1 MMIIIIIMMII
12 IIIIII
18 IIHKSFMPCV
28 QTHISFSSY
37 IQMFVKAIRVM
48 YIDKESYI
56 ERNTDY

>member
-1 MMIIIIIMMII
+1 MMIIIIIMM

>member
-1 MMIIIIIMMII
+1 MNNNNDDNNND
-12 IIIIII
+12 III

-37 IQMFVKAIRVM
+37 IQMFVKAARVM
-48 YIDKESYI
+48 YIGKESYI